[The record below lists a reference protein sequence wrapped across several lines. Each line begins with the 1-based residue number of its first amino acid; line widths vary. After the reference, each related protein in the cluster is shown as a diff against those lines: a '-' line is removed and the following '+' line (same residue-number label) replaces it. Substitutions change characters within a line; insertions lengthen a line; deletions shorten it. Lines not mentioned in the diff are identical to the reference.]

1 MTARPLRILQVNT
14 FHSIGGAAQTA
25 RSLFEKYRDRGHE
38 SWLAVGHD
46 GSDEENVITIPQPG
60 EGRLR
65 RTVGK
70 AVDFQLGIEDFRFPG
85 TWQLLD
91 LVPRMPDI
99 LHIHNLHGGYFDL
112 RALADFSRRVPTVL
126 TLHDAWLL
134 SGHCAHSLEC
144 ERWRIGCGHCPDLT
158 LDPPVKRDATAYN
171 WRRKHQ
177 IFEASTLH
185 VASPSRWLLNKAGAS
200 MLATGTKEA
209 RVLPNGVD
217 LSVFQPGDKQAVRA
231 SLGLPAASKVVL
243 FAGHALETNMWKDF
257 ETVRSAVAL
266 TSAQLRDQT
275 LVFVAL
281 GQEGGASEDRQ
292 PEIRSVPYQADPH
305 VVARY
310 YQAADVYMHAAFA
323 DTFPYTVIEAL
334 ACGTPVVG
342 TAVGGI
348 PEQVDDG
355 ETGFL
360 VPGGDADAMAART
373 AQLLADDQ
381 LQLRMSSRAAE
392 VAQQRFDLERQVDEY
407 LDWYGELAAQHM
419 PSAIA

>member
-14 FHSIGGAAQTA
+14 FYSVGGAAQTA
-25 RSLFEKYRDRGHE
+25 RSLFERYRDRGHE
-38 SWLAVGHD
+38 SWLAVGQD
-46 GSDEENVITIPQPG
+46 GSEDEHVVTIPQPSAG
-60 EGRLR
+60 GWR
-65 RTVGK
+65 RAVGK
-70 AVDFQLGIEDFRFPG
+70 AVEFQLGIEDFRFPG

-91 LVPRMPDI
+91 LIPRTPDI

-112 RALADFSRRVPTVL
+112 RAVAHYSRRVPTVL

-134 SGHCAHSLEC
+134 SGHCAHSLDC

-171 WRRKHQ
+171 WRRKQQ
-177 IFEASTLH
+177 IFQASTLH
-185 VASPSRWLLNKAGAS
+185 VASPSRWLMDKAGAS
-200 MLATGTKEA
+200 MLATGTKDA

-217 LSVFQPGDKQAVRA
+217 LSVFRPADKQAVRA
-231 SLGLPAASKVVL
+231 TLGLPRGAKIVL
-243 FAGHALETNMWKDF
+243 FAGHALETNMWKDLA
-257 ETVRSAVAL
+257 TVRSAVAL
-266 TSAQLRDQT
+266 TSAQLGDQA

-281 GQEGGASEDRQ
+281 GQDGGRSEGRQ
-292 PEIRSVPYQADPH
+292 PEIRFVPYQSDPS
-305 VVARY
+305 VVASY
-310 YQAADVYMHAAFA
+310 YQAADVYMHAALA

-360 VPGGDADAMAART
+360 VGGGDADALASRT
-373 AQLLADDQ
+373 AQLLADRE
-381 LQLRMSSRAAE
+381 LLLRMSARAAE
-392 VAQQRFDLERQVDEY
+392 VARQRFDIERQVDDY
-407 LDWYGELAAQHM
+407 LDWYSELTAQVRH
-419 PSAIA
+419 STDA